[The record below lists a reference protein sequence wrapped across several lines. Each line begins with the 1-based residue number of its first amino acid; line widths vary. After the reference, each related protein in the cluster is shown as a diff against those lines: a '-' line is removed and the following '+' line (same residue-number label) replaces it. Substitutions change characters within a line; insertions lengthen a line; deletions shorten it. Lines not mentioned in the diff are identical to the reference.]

1 MGSAAVEG
9 SGLSSWIW
17 KVQFVRLP
25 FSFCFIAFVA
35 LALGG
40 CATTSKDIGSGI
52 ENLPSGD
59 AGQGKTP
66 PVENYRI
73 GLQDE
78 LNITVFREPDLSLEE
93 VVVDVSGN
101 FGMPLLGQVKAFGK
115 TPTELEQEIENGLN
129 QRYLRDAQV
138 AVSISKAT
146 SYTFSVEG
154 EVKKP
159 GTYAIPGRVTLL
171 QSIAIGEGV
180 TSRAQLSQVL
190 VFRQIADQRFVA
202 RFDISDIRRG
212 RAPDPELQS
221 GDLVVVNYSV
231 GKQIYQDLLAILPAV
246 TGIFIA
252 VQQVN

>member
-1 MGSAAVEG
+1 MRS
-9 SGLSSWIW
+9 
-17 KVQFVRLP
+17 VRLP
-25 FSFCFIAFVA
+25 SSFLMLIAA
-35 LALGG
+35 LFALGA
-40 CATTSKDIGSGI
+40 CSSASKTIPTGI
-52 ENLPSGD
+52 DALPSSSD
-59 AGQGKTP
+59 SLSQTP

-73 GLQDE
+73 GLLDE

-93 VVVDVSGN
+93 VVIDVSGG
-101 FGMPLLGQVKAFGK
+101 FGMPLLGQVQAFGK
-115 TPTELEQEIENGLN
+115 TAKELETYLEDGLN
-129 QRYLRDAQV
+129 RQYLRNAKV
-138 AVSISKAT
+138 SVSIAKAT

-159 GTYAIPGRVTLL
+159 GTYSIPGRVSLL

-190 VFRQIADQRFVA
+190 VFRNVGEQRYVA
-202 RFDISDIRRG
+202 RFNLTDIRRG

-252 VQQVN
+252 IQQTN